1 MGQVNQPRQG
11 QPLGVVA
18 VRRVMTHPPAL
29 QQPMTTSKSHLLEN
43 DHCIVDFI
51 DVEQEG
57 QVQQVIDGQPPKRLL
72 YSDDIGYRVDGGK
85 RTNVIIGASEG
96 ICKIYGKK

>member
-1 MGQVNQPRQG
+1 
-11 QPLGVVA
+11 
-18 VRRVMTHPPAL
+18 MTHPPAL